1 MKISR
6 HNAFRSAQANPLAQ
20 FGIIP
25 VGFGALADVFRDYKS
40 PHGKIASLEKEG
52 VLIRLKKGVYLVSGA
67 VHGKTFSRELVA
79 NHLCGPSYVSLESA
93 LAHHGLIPE
102 RVHVARS
109 MTTRRGRKISTP
121 LGDFDYVTAPAGY
134 HAIGIKQHVVENQY
148 ACLIAS
154 PEKAVC
160 DMIVATR
167 GLRLQSPRA
176 VRVWLEEDLRVDFEA
191 VRAFN
196 IEIIRQCA
204 AARGKKKAE
213 LRHFHNLLKQLNPPK
228 T

>member
-1 MKISR
+1 MKPSR
-6 HNAFRSAQANPLAQ
+6 QSAYQGAKANPLAQ

-25 VGFGALADVFRDYKS
+25 IGFGILADVFRGYKS
-40 PHGKIASLEKEG
+40 PHNKIASLEKQG
-52 VLIRLKKGVYLVSGA
+52 ALIRLKKGAYLVSGEI
-67 VHGKTFSRELVA
+67 HGKTFSRELVA
-79 NHLCGPSYVSLESA
+79 NHLYGPSYVSLESA

-102 RVHVARS
+102 RVHVVRS

-121 LGDFDYVTAPAGY
+121 LGDFDYVSASAGY
-134 HAIGIKQHVVENQY
+134 CAIGIGQHIVGNQY

-176 VRVWLEEDLRVDFEA
+176 VRAWLEEDLRADFEA
-191 VRAFN
+191 VRAFDTKV
-196 IEIIRQCA
+196 IRQCA
-204 AARGKKKAE
+204 TASGKKKAE
-213 LRHFHNLLKQLNPPK
+213 LRHLHNLLNLLKK
-228 T
+228 

>member
-1 MKISR
+1 MKDSR
-6 HNAFRSAQANPLAQ
+6 QGTYHRGARANPLAQ

-25 VGFGALADVFRDYKS
+25 IGFGALADVFRGYKS
-40 PHGKIASLEKEG
+40 PADKIAALERDGEL
-52 VLIRLKKGVYLVSGA
+52 VRLKRGVYLVSGDM
-67 VHGKTFSRELVA
+67 HGKTFSRELVA
-79 NHLCGPSYVSLESA
+79 NHLYGPSYVSLESA

-102 RVHVARS
+102 RVHVVRS
-109 MTTRRGRKISTP
+109 MTTRRGRRFSTP
-121 LGDFDYVTAPAGY
+121 LGVFDYVTAPADY
-134 HAIGIKQHVVENQY
+134 HAIGITQLVVENEY

-167 GLRLQSPRA
+167 GLRLQSPGA

-191 VRAFN
+191 VRAFD

-204 AARGKKKAE
+204 GASEKKKAE
-213 LRHFHNLLKQLNPPK
+213 LRHFHNLLRQCKAN
-228 T
+228 